1 MSAIS
6 GTSRNAGDRS
16 LYTAGALLAALVAF
30 AGFAR
35 TYYLKGSF
43 DTPALSPVLHAH
55 GLVMSLWFLLFIAQA
70 RLVAAGR
77 TDLHRKLG
85 VAGVLVA
92 VLVVVLGTVV
102 AIDGARGGLSPGL
115 PPLVFLAIPLGM
127 LVVFAALVGAAIAL
141 RRRSDWHKRLMLLA
155 TLGLLTPALARL
167 AVDVL
172 GLKSPPLF
180 FALNDGIVIAWVAWD
195 TVRNRRLH
203 PAFLWGTLFFLA
215 SQPLRIAIAHTEA
228 WQRFAA
234 WLIA

>member
-1 MSAIS
+1 MSAIPGS
-6 GTSRNAGDRS
+6 SRHASERR
-16 LYTAGALLAALVAF
+16 LYTAGALVAALVAF

-43 DTPALSPVLHAH
+43 GTPVLSPVLHAH
-55 GLVMSLWFLLFIAQA
+55 GLVMTLWFVLFVAQA

-77 TDLHRKLG
+77 TDLHRRLG
-85 VAGVLVA
+85 TAGAVVAA
-92 VLVVVLGTVV
+92 LVVILGTVV

-127 LVVFAALVGAAIAL
+127 LAVFATLVGAAIAL
-141 RRRSDWHKRLMLLA
+141 RRRPDWHKRLMLLA
-155 TLGLLTPALARL
+155 TLGLLTPALARIV
-167 AVDVL
+167 VDYL
-172 GLKSPPLF
+172 GLKSPPIF
-180 FALNDGIVIAWVAWD
+180 FALTDVIVIAWVAWD
-195 TVRNRRLH
+195 TIRNRRLH

>member
-1 MSAIS
+1 MSATP
-6 GTSRNAGDRS
+6 GTSRSAGERR
-16 LYTAGALLAALVAF
+16 LYTAGAVLAAVIAF
-30 AGFAR
+30 TGFAR

-43 DTPALSPVLHAH
+43 GTPDLSPVLHAH
-55 GLVMSLWFLLFIAQA
+55 GLVMTLWFVLFVVQA

-77 TDLHRKLG
+77 TGLHRQLG
-85 VAGVLVA
+85 VAGVI
-92 VLVVVLGTVV
+92 V
-102 AIDGARGGLSPGL
+102 AILIVALGSVIAVDGARGGLSPGL

-127 LVVFAALVGAAIAL
+127 LVVFTVLVGAAILL

-167 AVDVL
+167 SIHGL
-172 GLKSPPLF
+172 GIESPPLF
-180 FALNDGIVIAWVAWD
+180 FALTDAIVIAWVAWD

-215 SQPLRIAIAHTEA
+215 SQPLRIAIGHTEA

-234 WLIA
+234 WLVG